1 MDENLA
7 ILRLLLLDNN
17 NNNNNNN
24 TSFFPGKDASYEEE
38 RKTREKR
45 RNLPRSRTIL
55 AFVAAIAFRRR
66 SNRFSRSKIEFRN
79 RSSADA

>member
-17 NNNNNNN
+17 NNNN
-24 TSFFPGKDASYEEE
+24 TSFFGKDASYEEE

-66 SNRFSRSKIEFRN
+66 SNRFSRSKIEFRY